1 MPYQHEFPQKDGLVY
16 LNHAAVAP
24 WPQRSY
30 AAIEAFSRENVTFG
44 ATHYPQWMKTEQQL
58 RERLKTLL
66 NASSSDEIALQ
77 KNTSEALSVIAYGID
92 WQAGDE
98 IIISD
103 EEFPSNRIVWE
114 SLAQYGVKLLQINLE
129 GPEPEQNLLN
139 AITGKT
145 RLLAISSVQY
155 ASGIALDLSRLG
167 AACKQQN
174 ILFCVDA
181 IQSLGVLPMD
191 VDAINA
197 DFVVADGHKWLLGP
211 EGLAV
216 FYCRHT
222 RQEQLKLHQYGWHML
237 ADAGNYTTKTWRS
250 AENARRFECGSP
262 NMLAAH
268 ALNASLGLLLEVGVD
283 VIEGRVR
290 QLSHYLRKQLQQE
303 PDIKLLSP
311 QADRF
316 TAGIT
321 TFHVEGVNQQA
332 LYQALMKAEVI
343 CANRGGGIRF
353 SPHFYQ
359 TEALLDEAL
368 VRLRHCIKACG

>member
-30 AAIEAFSRENVTFG
+30 AAIEAFSRQNVTFG

-66 NASSSDEIALQ
+66 NATSSDEIALQ

-114 SLAQYGVKLLQINLE
+114 SLAQYGVKLLQINLD
-129 GPEPEQNLLN
+129 GPEPEENLLN
-139 AITGKT
+139 AISGKT

-191 VDAINA
+191 VEAINA

-216 FYCRHT
+216 FYCRRS
-222 RQEQLKLHQYGWHML
+222 RQAQLKLHQYGWHML
-237 ADAGNYTTKTWRS
+237 ADAGNYTTKTWQP

-268 ALNASLGLLLEVGVD
+268 ALNASLGLLLEIGVD

-290 QLSHYLRKQLQQE
+290 QLSQYLRKQLQQE
-303 PDIKLLSP
+303 TGIKLLSP
-311 QADRF
+311 VGERF

-321 TFHVEGVNQQA
+321 TFYVEGVDQQV
-332 LYQALMKAEVI
+332 LYQTLMKAEVI

-359 TEALLDEAL
+359 TQALLDEAL